1 MEKDYYEGESTGN
14 KLVTLSYTTL
24 NENSDDHKPSDND
37 YSYTFSVKDGQT
49 WYSVVRATQHM
60 LINMGYRFGDDIDFV
75 ELLDEAIQNNL
86 DLYVNNKNWCFLR
99 PGILGGV
106 RKLGGNNIK
115 LNCDRMNNIS
125 TREIP
130 LKIWYLTHYL
140 GSLFPTLQQVE
151 TCLNHNFKKISS
163 KCKCRYFI

>member
-24 NENSDDHKPSDND
+24 NENSDDHKHSDND

-75 ELLDEAIQNNL
+75 EVLDEAIQNNL
-86 DLYVNNKNWCFLR
+86 DLYVNNKNLESYSHLKDKIFELQT
-99 PGILGGV
+99 L
-106 RKLGGNNIK
+106 
-115 LNCDRMNNIS
+115 LNKKDRTIS
-125 TREIP
+125 E
-130 LKIWYLTHYL
+130 LEAYLLEDTEN
-140 GSLFPTLQQVE
+140 SNDVE
-151 TCLNHNFKKISS
+151 AS
-163 KCKCRYFI
+163 